1 VDRFALG
8 DCLFSLRR
16 RPLRRNVRAG
26 GFGSARSVPAHR
38 IDHHPGKDP
47 TMKLLATTFAAFA
60 FFASSTAFA
69 AQPNMEAALAQLQEA
84 RASLE
89 KATADKG
96 GHRVKAMKA
105 LDQAIAEVKAGIEFA
120 KKN

>member
-1 VDRFALG
+1 
-8 DCLFSLRR
+8 
-16 RPLRRNVRAG
+16 
-26 GFGSARSVPAHR
+26 
-38 IDHHPGKDP
+38 
-47 TMKLLATTFAAFA
+47 MKLLATTFAALA

-105 LDQAIAEVKAGIEFA
+105 VDQAIAEVKAGIEYA

>member
-1 VDRFALG
+1 
-8 DCLFSLRR
+8 
-16 RPLRRNVRAG
+16 
-26 GFGSARSVPAHR
+26 
-38 IDHHPGKDP
+38 
-47 TMKLLATTFAAFA
+47 MKFLATTFAALA

-96 GHRVKAMKA
+96 GHRVKALKA
-105 LDQAIAEVKAGIEFA
+105 IDQAIAEVKAGIAYA
-120 KKN
+120 KKH

>member
-1 VDRFALG
+1 
-8 DCLFSLRR
+8 
-16 RPLRRNVRAG
+16 
-26 GFGSARSVPAHR
+26 
-38 IDHHPGKDP
+38 
-47 TMKLLATTFAAFA
+47 MKLLATTFAALA
-60 FFASSTAFA
+60 FLATSTAFA

-105 LDQAIAEVKAGIEFA
+105 IDQAIAEVQAGIEFA
-120 KKN
+120 TKN

>member
-1 VDRFALG
+1 
-8 DCLFSLRR
+8 
-16 RPLRRNVRAG
+16 
-26 GFGSARSVPAHR
+26 
-38 IDHHPGKDP
+38 
-47 TMKLLATTFAAFA
+47 MKLVASTFAALA
-60 FFASSTAFA
+60 LFASSATFA

-105 LDQAIAEVKAGIEFA
+105 VDQAIAEVKAGIEFA